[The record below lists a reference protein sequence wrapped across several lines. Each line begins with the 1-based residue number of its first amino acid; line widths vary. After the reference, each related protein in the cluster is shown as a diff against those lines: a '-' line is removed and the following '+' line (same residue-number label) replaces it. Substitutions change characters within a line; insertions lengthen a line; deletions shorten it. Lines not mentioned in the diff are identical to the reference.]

1 MLAVDTNII
10 VRLAV
15 TDDPEQTGIVRHL
28 FAHSEI
34 WISKTVLLET
44 EWVLR
49 YKYAN
54 TAKEIHVFFIKLL
67 GLPNVAC
74 ESNEQIAKALAWYKA
89 GMDLADALH
98 LASSS
103 LAAQFI
109 TFDKDCG
116 KKAARLKT
124 KPRVR
129 IAAAD

>member
-15 TDDPEQTGIVRHL
+15 TDDPKQTGIVRHL
-28 FAHSEI
+28 FAHNEI

-54 TAKEIHVFFIKLL
+54 KAKDIHGFFIKLL

-74 ESNEQIAKALAWYKA
+74 EDTEHIAKALAWYKS

-103 LAAQFI
+103 PATQFV
-109 TFDKDCG
+109 TFDKDCA
-116 KKAARLKT
+116 KKAGKLKT
-124 KPRVR
+124 KPRVKL
-129 IAAAD
+129 AAVV